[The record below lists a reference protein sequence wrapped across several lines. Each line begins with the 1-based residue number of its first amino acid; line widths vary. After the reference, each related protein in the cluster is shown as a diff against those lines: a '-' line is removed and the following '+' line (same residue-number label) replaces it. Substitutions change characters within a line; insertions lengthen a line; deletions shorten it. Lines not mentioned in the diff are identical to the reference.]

1 MKSTAN
7 KFKKLMEDT
16 KKMVADRLE
25 ALEATKACIE
35 KTEDDISTLSSE
47 MHEGLKTVEI
57 RVLIGKTT
65 SKSTLSAKRYM
76 NNLISDLARFEKEI
90 AKIKKDL
97 VDAKEVIPEIDF
109 EFEMEE
115 QEIEEAIEDAE
126 TEGDTIPWP

>member
-7 KFKKLMEDT
+7 KFKKLMDET

-35 KTEDDISTLSSE
+35 KTENDMATLADE
-47 MHEGLKTVEI
+47 IQNGIKTVEI

-76 NNLISDLARFEKEI
+76 NNLVSDLARFEKEI

-115 QEIEEAIEDAE
+115 QEIEEAIEEVEA
-126 TEGDTIPWP
+126 EGDTIPWD

>member
-25 ALEATKACIE
+25 ALEATKVCID
-35 KTEDDISTLSSE
+35 KTENDIATLAEE
-47 MHEGLKTVEI
+47 MQSGLKTVEI
-57 RVLIGKTT
+57 KVLIGKTT

-76 NNLISDLARFEKEI
+76 NNLVSDLARFEKEI
-90 AKIKKDL
+90 VKIKKDL
-97 VDAKEVIPEIDF
+97 IDAKEVIPEIDF
-109 EFEMEE
+109 EIEMEE

-126 TEGDTIPWP
+126 TEGDTIPWD